1 MRKTRAHLHL
11 QSLEQHAPLW
21 VTTMERVV
29 LSWSGGKDSAMA
41 LFELR
46 RSGDYEVV
54 ALLTTVASEFERVS
68 HHGVRVELLE
78 QQAAAVGVALHKLYL
93 PRDRCTNEEYEAL
106 MERTM
111 LDFCANGI
119 RTVAFG
125 DIFLADLRAYRERNL
140 GKVGMRG
147 LFPLWHRDTA
157 ELLRAFISLGF
168 RAHLA
173 CVEGTKL
180 GREFAGRAI
189 DATLLHDLPPEVD
202 PCGENG
208 EFHSFVYDGP
218 IFRRPIRVTVGEVV
232 SRDSRYFA
240 ELLPADSPG
249 NRKPLGE

>member
-1 MRKTRAHLHL
+1 MKPQR
-11 QSLEQHAPLW
+11 
-21 VTTMERVV
+21 TMERVV

-41 LFELR
+41 LYELR
-46 RSGDYEVV
+46 RSGDFEVG
-54 ALLTTVASEFERVS
+54 ALLTTVAREFERVS

-78 QQAAAVGVALHKLYL
+78 QQAAAVGVPLHKLYL
-93 PRDRCTNEEYEAL
+93 PPDRCTNAEYEAL

-111 LDFCANGI
+111 LDFCASGI

-140 GKVGMRG
+140 AKVGMRG
-147 LFPLWHRDTA
+147 LFPIWHRDTG
-157 ELLRAFISLGF
+157 ELMRTFIGLGF

-173 CVEGTKL
+173 CVDGTKL

-189 DATLLHDLPPEVD
+189 DATLLRDLPPEVD

-218 IFRRPIRVTVGEVV
+218 IFRSPVRVAVGEVV

-240 ELLPADSPG
+240 DLVPADS
-249 NRKPLGE
+249 LGPANALGA

>member
-1 MRKTRAHLHL
+1 
-11 QSLEQHAPLW
+11 
-21 VTTMERVV
+21 MERVA

-41 LFELR
+41 LYELR
-46 RSGDYEVV
+46 GSGGYEVV
-54 ALLTTVASEFERVS
+54 ALLTTVAREFERVS

-78 QQAAAVGVALHKLYL
+78 QQAAAVGVPLHKLYL
-93 PRDRCTNEEYEAL
+93 PPDRCTNEEYEAL

-111 LDFCANGI
+111 LDFCARGI

-140 GKVGMRG
+140 AKVGMRG
-147 LFPLWHRDTA
+147 LFPIWHRDTA
-157 ELLRAFISLGF
+157 ELVRTFISLGF

-173 CVEGTKL
+173 CVDGAKL

-189 DATLLHDLPPEVD
+189 DATLLRDLPPEVD

-218 IFRRPIRVTVGEVV
+218 IFHRPVGVTVGEVV
-232 SRDSRYFA
+232 ARDSRYFA
-240 ELLPADSPG
+240 DLVPADS
-249 NRKPLGE
+249 LGPAKALEG

>member
-1 MRKTRAHLHL
+1 MAM
-11 QSLEQHAPLW
+11 EQ
-21 VTTMERVV
+21 VI

-41 LFELR
+41 LYELR

-54 ALLTTVASEFERVS
+54 ALLTTVAREFERVS

-78 QQAAAVGVALHKLYL
+78 EQAAAVGVALHKLYL
-93 PRDRCTNEEYEAL
+93 PLDRCTNAEYEAL

-111 LDFCANGI
+111 LDFCGSGI

-140 GKVGMRG
+140 AKVGMRG

-157 ELLRAFISLGF
+157 ELMRTFISLGF

-173 CVEGTKL
+173 CVDGTKL
-180 GREFAGRAI
+180 RREFAGRAI
-189 DATLLHDLPPEVD
+189 DAPLLCNLPPEVD

-218 IFRRPIRVTVGEVV
+218 IFRRPVCVTVGEVV

-240 ELLPADSPG
+240 DLMPADS
-249 NRKPLGE
+249 LGGPKALRAET